1 MRAWVLV
8 DLGFGDSGK
17 GLLTDSLVRQTGAGV
32 VVRYNGGAQ
41 AGHNV
46 VAPDGCH
53 HTFSQFGS
61 GSFVP
66 GVKTFLSD
74 RMVVHPT
81 GLLVEGER
89 LQVLGLQDVFSRLR
103 ISERALIVT
112 PFHQAANRI
121 RELARGENRHGSCGV
136 GVGETVED
144 AAAFL
149 NVAAFPNA
157 ATIGI
162 MGADECIRAGDLS
175 NAFVLRRKLRA
186 VRNRKYQAMWSLCR
200 DAPAGSP
207 LAHEWQ
213 TFAHEDVIDR
223 WIEAVAPVHRM
234 GLVATDATLQDW
246 LSQTDA
252 VVFEGAQGVLL
263 DQDVGFHPYTTWSR
277 STTQNAD
284 ELIRALAPEAEV
296 RRIGVLRC
304 FAMRHG
310 PGPLPTETDELDG
323 WVREHNRTNE
333 WQGRVRYGW
342 FDAVLAKYALDRAT
356 GTLPGPECGVEAL
369 AVTHLDLLPHLKT
382 WKYCSNYSN
391 PIEFPLP
398 GSPVLPLDKRERLTQ
413 ALLAARPVFETC
425 PAEAEAV
432 IRTIESLLGCPV
444 GWAASGPKAQ
454 DVRFL
459 LPFKGEG

>member
-17 GLLTDSLVRQTGAGV
+17 GLLTDYFVRQTGAGV

-66 GVKTFLSD
+66 GVKTFLSN

-89 LQVLGLQDVFSRLR
+89 LQVLGFQDVFSRLC

-136 GVGETVED
+136 GVGEAVED
-144 AAAFL
+144 AAT
-149 NVAAFPNA
+149 AAA
-157 ATIGI
+157 EGRTSGS
-162 MGADECIRAGDLS
+162 DECIRAGDLGS
-175 NAFVLRRKLRA
+175 AFVLRRKLRA

-207 LAHEWQ
+207 LAMEWQ
-213 TFAHEDVIDR
+213 TFAREDVIDR
-223 WIEAVAPVHRM
+223 WIEAVAPIHQM
-234 GLVATDATLQDW
+234 GLVAPDAILQDW

-252 VVFEGAQGVLL
+252 VVFEGGQGVLL

-277 STTQNAD
+277 CTTQNAD
-284 ELIRALAPEAEV
+284 ELIHALAPEAEV
-296 RRIGVLRC
+296 RRIGVLRS

-310 PGPLPTETDELDG
+310 PGPLPTETDEFDR

-342 FDAVLAKYALDRAT
+342 FDAVLAKYALGWAA
-356 GTLPGPECGVEAL
+356 GGVQDPTAGIQAL
-369 AVTHLDLLPHLKT
+369 AVTHLDLLTHLKA
-382 WKYCSNYSN
+382 WKYCPSYLHGVD
-391 PIEFPLP
+391 FPLP
-398 GSPVLPLDKRERLTQ
+398 GSPVPPLEQRERVTH
-413 ALLAARPVFETC
+413 ALFAAQPVYETC

-432 IRTIESLLGCPV
+432 IRTIESMLDCPV
-444 GWAASGPKAQ
+444 GWVSNGPKAQ
-454 DVRFL
+454 DVRV
-459 LPFKGEG
+459 P